1 MSISICILCN
11 EGGIIMTK
19 RKIDFSDYANAIT
32 KALPNG
38 ILLTTKAEKVNSM
51 VIGWGTI
58 GVNWGKPVMA
68 VYVREGRFSRKQ
80 LAQNPEFTISVP
92 VGEFDKR
99 ILGICGGKSGRDTD
113 KIAEAGLTLVDP
125 EKISVP
131 AVKELP
137 LTLEC
142 KVMYV
147 QKQDLTALSS
157 DLLEPLYPQDV
168 DSTATGCNKDPHVT
182 FFGEIVDAYIIED

>member
-1 MSISICILCN
+1 
-11 EGGIIMTK
+11 MTK
-19 RKIDFSDYANAIT
+19 KKVDFSDYANMIT

-38 ILLTTKAEKVNSM
+38 ILLNTKAEKVNSM

-58 GVNWGKPVMA
+58 GVNWGKPVFA
-68 VYVREGRFSRKQ
+68 AYVREGRFTRKQ
-80 LAQNPEFTISVP
+80 LAQNPEFTLSIP
-92 VGEFDKR
+92 VGDFDKK
-99 ILGICGGKSGRDTD
+99 ILGICGGRSGRDTD
-113 KIAEAGLTLVDP
+113 KIAEAGLTLVDG
-125 EKISVP
+125 EKVSVP

-147 QKQDLTALSS
+147 QTQDLSALSADIIES
-157 DLLEPLYPQDV
+157 LYPQDV
-168 DSTATGCNKDPHVT
+168 DSTATGCNKDAHVT